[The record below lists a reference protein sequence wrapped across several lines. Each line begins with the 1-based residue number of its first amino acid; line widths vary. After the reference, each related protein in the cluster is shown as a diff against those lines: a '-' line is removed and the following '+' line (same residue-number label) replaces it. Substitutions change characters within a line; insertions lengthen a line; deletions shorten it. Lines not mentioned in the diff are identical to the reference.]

1 MASPTRKADGLTV
14 KSLSG
19 GLLVQTRDNRNV
31 DDTELKVVTKK
42 SPTATELADLRI
54 AMKVAKHVKSN
65 AIIYVRDGATVGIGA
80 GQMSRVD
87 SSRIARRKAEDSGAT
102 DKLKGSAVASDAF
115 FPFPDGLLEAVD
127 AGATAVIQ
135 PGGSMNDQAV
145 IDAADN
151 AGIAMVFTS
160 MRHFRH

>member
-1 MASPTRKADGLTV
+1 MKIFTEVIVAPSATAEAMAIIAAKKNLRLLLTGGLADPKADGLTV

-42 SPTATELADLRI
+42 APTESELADLRL

-80 GQMSRVD
+80 GQMSRVEFEPHRPPQGRGRGLRRR
-87 SSRIARRKAEDSGAT
+87 SSRAQPSPPTRSSRSPT
-102 DKLKGSAVASDAF
+102 ASSKPPA
-115 FPFPDGLLEAVD
+115 PAP
-127 AGATAVIQ
+127 
-135 PGGSMNDQAV
+135 P
-145 IDAADN
+145 
-151 AGIAMVFTS
+151 
-160 MRHFRH
+160 R